1 MSPPSPPP
9 DTSPPGPSLQAR
21 AAAAIAE
28 SGRETGIAL
37 CLSGGG
43 FRAAL
48 FHLGALR
55 RLHELGILQ
64 RVAAISSVSGGSIF
78 AAFLATRLSQ
88 TGRPLA
94 LGIADWQDDIAQ
106 PFRAFCARDLR
117 TLPLLLNLPWNWLW
131 PAPLLR
137 QLESRYRAR
146 LTRLMLRELP
156 ATPRFILCATDLTFG
171 VNWEFDRDGARDYQA
186 GRLALA
192 AAWPLARA
200 VTASASFPPLFGPMS
215 IRQRPDDYHG
225 GDYPAAAG
233 AKLRRRIELTD
244 GGVYDNM
251 GLEPVWKRWTHVLI
265 SDCGAPFDFRLDTA
279 PLRRLLRY
287 TAVVTNQTRA
297 LRLRLFFGDT
307 NAGRY
312 HGAYWSLTSGV
323 KPTGTTAA
331 PAGDAAYAGYS
342 QALADDVLG
351 KIRTDLDSF
360 SEAEMSV
367 LENHGYFAAERSIRQ
382 HATELVPADATPAH
396 APYHEWTDEAK
407 VRRELRDSAQRLSL
421 RRIVRTLAARVPLTP
436 PRSISRTGGFP

>member
-1 MSPPSPPP
+1 MN
-9 DTSPPGPSLQAR
+9 PPGPSLQER
-21 AAAAIAE
+21 AAAAVAE
-28 SGRETGIAL
+28 AARETGVAL

-78 AAFLATRLSQ
+78 AAFLATRLVQ
-88 TGRPLA
+88 LGRPLA
-94 LGIADWQDDIAQ
+94 AGIADWQQEVAR
-106 PFRAFCARDLR
+106 PFRAFCGRDLR
-117 TLPLLLNLPWNWLW
+117 TLPVLLNLGWNWLW
-131 PAPLLR
+131 PTPLLR
-137 QLESRYRAR
+137 QLEHRYRTR
-146 LTRLMLRELP
+146 LTALTLRELP
-156 ATPRFILCATDLTFG
+156 AAPRFALCATDLTFG
-171 VNWEFDRDGARDYQA
+171 VNWVFDREGAGDYQA

-192 AAWPLARA
+192 AEWPLARA
-200 VTASASFPPLFGPMS
+200 VAASASFPPLFGPMS
-215 IRQRPDDYHG
+215 IRQRPEDYHG
-225 GDYPAAAG
+225 GYYRAPAG
-233 AKLRRRIELTD
+233 QRLRRRIELTD

-251 GLEPVWKRWTHVLI
+251 GLEPVSKHWTHVLI
-265 SDCGAPFDFRLDTA
+265 SDCGAPFDFRIDTT

-323 KPTGTTAA
+323 KATGAT
-331 PAGDAAYAGYS
+331 GGNAAYAGYS
-342 QALADDVLG
+342 QTLADDVLG

-367 LENHGYFAAERSIRQ
+367 LENHGYFAAERSIRN
-382 HATELVPADATPAH
+382 HAPELVTQGAKPAETPY
-396 APYHEWTDEAK
+396 PEWIDEAR
-407 VRRELRDSAQRLSL
+407 VRRELRDSA
-421 RRIVRTLAARVPLTP
+421 RRISVRRILRTLG
-436 PRSISRTGGFP
+436 IGGSSAMPSAEAGA